1 MNEEK
6 IKRIAVIGAGMMGH
20 SIAQEFAQNDYDVVL
35 VGRSQNKLEASLHQ
49 IEQNLTEMVQLAFIH
64 SDDIKPTLDR
74 IRTTTSIPDGVSDAD
89 LVIEAIV
96 EELEQKRDLFSQV
109 EAACPVHSIIA
120 SNTSSIMP
128 GFMAETLEHPE
139 RFLVAH
145 YFNPPHLMPLVEIV
159 PNSKTDTSVIEKIY
173 TLYKTL
179 GKKPIKCLKEAPGF
193 IANRIQVAIWREAF
207 NIVQKGIATPQEVD
221 MAVKYSFGRRF
232 GVAGPF
238 EIYEHN
244 DGYDLT
250 LQCEK
255 YILPDMD
262 TSQQSYDLLLDMVS
276 KGDLGAKSGKGFY
289 EWTEAF
295 TKNWRARMYQNL
307 VEHRRRDLSDN
318 QEACSP
324 KKPEI

>member
-6 IKRIAVIGAGMMGH
+6 IKRVAVIGAGMMGH
-20 SIAQEFAQNDYDVVL
+20 SIAQEFAQKGYDVVL
-35 VGRSQNKLEASLHQ
+35 IGRYKNKLEASLLQ
-49 IEQNLTEMVQLAFIH
+49 IEKNLIGLNELEFIQ
-64 SDDIKPTLDR
+64 SDDIKPALDR
-74 IRTTTSIPDGVSDAD
+74 IQITTSIAEGVSNAD
-89 LVIEAIV
+89 LIVEAIV
-96 EELEQKRDLFSQV
+96 EDLDQKCDLFRQV
-109 EAACPVHSIIA
+109 EAACPRHSIIA

-128 GFMAETLEHPE
+128 GLMADTFEHPE

-159 PNSKTDTSVIEKIY
+159 PNPKTDEAVIEKIY
-173 TLYKTL
+173 NLYKTI

-193 IANRIQVAIWREAF
+193 IANRIQFVIWREAF

-250 LQCEK
+250 LQCEE
-255 YILPDMD
+255 YMLSDMD
-262 TSQQSYDLLLDMVS
+262 TSQQHYELLLEKVS
-276 KGDLGAKSGKGFY
+276 KGELGAKSGKGFY
-289 EWTEAF
+289 DWTESF
-295 TKNWRARMYQNL
+295 TQKWRSRMHQNL
-307 VEHRRRDLSDN
+307 VEHRRKDLS
-318 QEACSP
+318 E
-324 KKPEI
+324 K

>member
-1 MNEEK
+1 MNEKK

-20 SIAQEFAQNDYDVVL
+20 SIGQEFAQNGYDVVL
-35 VGRSQNKLEASLHQ
+35 VGRWQDRLEASLDQ
-49 IEQNLTEMVQLAFIH
+49 IKKNLMELAELAFIQ
-64 SDDIKPTLDR
+64 SEDIKPALNR
-74 IRTTTSIPDGVSDAD
+74 IETTTLIAEGVADAD
-89 LVIEAIV
+89 LIIEAIV
-96 EELEQKRDLFSQV
+96 EDLDQKRDLFSQV
-109 EAACPVHSIIA
+109 ETACPVHSIIA

-128 GFMAETLEHPE
+128 GIMADSLEHPE

-159 PNSKTDTSVIEKIY
+159 PGPKTDEAVTEKIY

-262 TSQQSYDLLLDMVS
+262 TSQQHYELLLEKVS
-276 KGDLGAKSGKGFY
+276 KGELGAKSGKGFY
-289 EWTEAF
+289 DWTKSF
-295 TKNWRARMYQNL
+295 TQSWRTRMYQNL
-307 VEHRRRDLSDN
+307 VEHRRRDLS
-318 QEACSP
+318 ET
-324 KKPEI
+324 

>member
-1 MNEEK
+1 MNENK
-6 IKRIAVIGAGMMGH
+6 IQRIAVIGAGMMGH
-20 SIAQEFAQNDYDVVL
+20 SIGQEFAQNGYDVVL
-35 VGRSQNKLEASLHQ
+35 IGRSQNRLDESLHQ
-49 IEQNLTEMVQLAFIH
+49 IEKNLAEMVQLAFIH
-64 SDDIKPTLDR
+64 SEDIKPALDR
-74 IRTTTSIPDGVSDAD
+74 IHTTTSIPEGVRDAD
-89 LVIEAIV
+89 LIIEAII
-96 EELEQKRDLFSQV
+96 EDLDQKCDLFSQV

-120 SNTSSIMP
+120 SNTSSLMP
-128 GFMAETLEHPE
+128 GLMAETLEYPE

-159 PNSKTDTSVIEKIY
+159 PNSKTDESVIEKIY

-262 TSQQSYDLLLDMVS
+262 TSQQSYDLLLEKVS
-276 KGDLGAKSGKGFY
+276 KGELGAKSGKGFY
-289 EWTEAF
+289 DWTESF
-295 TKNWRARMYQNL
+295 TQSWRARMYKNL
-307 VEHRRRDLSDN
+307 VEHRRRDLS
-318 QEACSP
+318 
-324 KKPEI
+324 EI

>member
-1 MNEEK
+1 MNKKK
-6 IKRIAVIGAGMMGH
+6 IKHIAVIGAGMMGH
-20 SIAQEFAQNDYDVVL
+20 SIAQEFAQNGYTVAL
-35 VGRSQNKLEASLHQ
+35 IGRRQNKLDASLHQ
-49 IEQNLTEMVQLAFIH
+49 IEKNLTEMAELAFIH
-64 SDDIKPTLDR
+64 SDDIQPALNK
-74 IRTTTSIPDGVSDAD
+74 IRTTTSIPEGVGDAD
-89 LVIEAIV
+89 LIIEAII
-96 EELEQKRDLFSQV
+96 EDLDQKCDLFNQV
-109 EAACPVHSIIA
+109 EAACPVHSVIA

-128 GFMAETLEHPE
+128 GLMANAFEHPE

-159 PNSKTDTSVIEKIY
+159 PGPKTDKAVTEEIY

-262 TSQQSYDLLLDMVS
+262 TSQQHYELLLEKVS
-276 KGDLGAKSGKGFY
+276 KGELGAKSGKGFY
-289 EWTEAF
+289 DWTESF
-295 TKNWRARMYQNL
+295 TQSWRARMYQNL
-307 VEHRRRDLSDN
+307 VDHRRRDLS
-318 QEACSP
+318 
-324 KKPEI
+324 EI